1 MRIIVKVLNTT
12 LLSILFGVANAGSV
26 VAAVNNFSFAFL
38 KQATNNS
45 SGKNVVLSPFSA
57 YAVFALLYPGA
68 SGNNKKQLQQVFQ
81 FPANLQDLKILNNS
95 LEVSSDN
102 GNGLWL
108 ANSAWKNDDIALLPD
123 YQQAINKYFSSKV
136 FTVNF
141 DKNSGVLAANTI
153 NTWILQHTDN
163 MINNMLKPSDVYRN
177 KLVLVNA
184 LYFEAPW
191 LNVFTKDATK
201 NKDFFV
207 GAGRAVQLPM
217 MTQTNYFYYIDN
229 NQMQMLQLPYKND
242 FYSLLVIL
250 PKPNISLAAVINGL
264 TAKRLAA
271 WQQQAIS
278 SRVHVQLPKINLTQQ
293 LNLNAL
299 LQSMGVVSAFSG
311 DQGLAFTSLSKTPLS
326 ISKVLQQTHLELDE
340 QGTKA
345 AAATTIGMMTMAM
358 GGEAPPKPIDFNVN
372 RPYLLLLKNNA
383 TGVIVF
389 MAALTN
395 PELIP

>member
-1 MRIIVKVLNTT
+1 M
-12 LLSILFGVANAGSV
+12 ANAGSV
-26 VAAVNNFSFAFL
+26 VAAVNNFSFALL

-81 FPANLQDLKILNNS
+81 FPTNLQDLKILNNS

-102 GNGLWL
+102 VNGLWL

-141 DKNSGVLAANTI
+141 DKNAGVLAANTI

-201 NKDFFV
+201 NKDIFV
-207 GAGRAVQLPM
+207 GA
-217 MTQTNYFYYIDN
+217 
-229 NQMQMLQLPYKND
+229 
-242 FYSLLVIL
+242 
-250 PKPNISLAAVINGL
+250 
-264 TAKRLAA
+264 
-271 WQQQAIS
+271 
-278 SRVHVQLPKINLTQQ
+278 
-293 LNLNAL
+293 
-299 LQSMGVVSAFSG
+299 
-311 DQGLAFTSLSKTPLS
+311 
-326 ISKVLQQTHLELDE
+326 
-340 QGTKA
+340 
-345 AAATTIGMMTMAM
+345 
-358 GGEAPPKPIDFNVN
+358 
-372 RPYLLLLKNNA
+372 
-383 TGVIVF
+383 
-389 MAALTN
+389 
-395 PELIP
+395 